1 LAPVGFV
8 ELVSTMSLCMATLAK
23 PGQLIIRGLLTTTS
37 FTVTDLGIKE
47 GKLHALLADEAVIT
61 G

>member
-1 LAPVGFV
+1 
-8 ELVSTMSLCMATLAK
+8 MSLCMATLAK

-47 GKLHALLADEAVIT
+47 GKLHALLADAAVIT

>member
-1 LAPVGFV
+1 
-8 ELVSTMSLCMATLAK
+8 LAK
-23 PGQLIIRGLLTTTS
+23 PSAAFPHTTS

-47 GKLHALLADEAVIT
+47 GKLHALLADAAVIT